1 MNLEKLI
8 KLHKYAMY
16 NKDKLEKT
24 DTCGCFYCQ
33 KIFNPDE
40 IKEWTDKEQTAIC
53 PYCSVD
59 SIICNS
65 EEDNYYVTKQDL
77 KAMNKYYFLEDSHEK
92 ID

>member
-33 KIFNPDE
+33 KIFNLDE
-40 IKEWTDKEQTAIC
+40 IKE
-53 PYCSVD
+53 
-59 SIICNS
+59 
-65 EEDNYYVTKQDL
+65 
-77 KAMNKYYFLEDSHEK
+77 
-92 ID
+92 